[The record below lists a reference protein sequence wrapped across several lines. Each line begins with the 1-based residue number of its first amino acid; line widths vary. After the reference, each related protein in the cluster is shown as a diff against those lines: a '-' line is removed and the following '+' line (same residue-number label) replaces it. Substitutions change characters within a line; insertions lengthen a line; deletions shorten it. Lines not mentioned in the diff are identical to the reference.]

1 MTTDHNELEKSMIPL
16 YRQGLSDWCNRLVIK
31 IGSAVLSDGKAFDH
45 RCFNSLV
52 KGVATL
58 RRSGIEVTV
67 VCSGAVA
74 LGMAKLSLP
83 HRPASLSLLQ
93 AAASVGQV
101 ELAARWDRALGQYG
115 MDSAQ
120 VLLTHD
126 DVKNRRRF
134 IAARQTLR
142 ELLSL
147 GVIPIINENDAVAVE
162 EIKMG
167 DNDLL
172 SSLVVSLVGA
182 QHLIILSNVNGLS
195 SFSEAAVSQRVP
207 LVECID
213 ETVLKFVSASKSS
226 VGSGGMLT
234 KLEAVRRVNELG
246 VSARIACGKNTG
258 ILEQCL
264 SAEDVG
270 TWFIAQGPRL
280 KSRKHWIAYAPEV
293 KGTLTIDE
301 GAQAAVLNH
310 GKSLLPI
317 GVTKVAGQFIEGE
330 LVDICTLDGQ
340 VVAKGLVGAD
350 ALTAEL
356 MKGKKLSE
364 IEKELGWSTVLIHR
378 DDLVVSS

>member
-1 MTTDHNELEKSMIPL
+1 MTTNYNELEKSMIPL
-16 YRQGLSDWCNRLVIK
+16 YRQGLSDWCHRLVIK
-31 IGSAVLSDGKAFDH
+31 IGSAVLSDGKAFDQ
-45 RCFNSLV
+45 RCFSALV
-52 KGVATL
+52 SGVATL

-83 HRPASLSLLQ
+83 QRPASLSLLQ

-101 ELAARWDRALGQYG
+101 DLATRWDRELGRYG
-115 MDSAQ
+115 MTSAQ

-142 ELLSL
+142 ELLGL
-147 GVIPIINENDAVAVE
+147 GVIAIINENDAVAVE

-182 QHLIILSNVNGLS
+182 QHLIILSNVNGLR
-195 SFSEAAVSQRVP
+195 SFSEAAESQRIPV
-207 LVECID
+207 VQCVD
-213 ETVLKFVSASKSS
+213 ETVLKLVSASKSS

-246 VSARIACGKNTG
+246 VSARIACGKSPR

-264 SAEDVG
+264 SAENVG
-270 TWFIAQGPRL
+270 TWFVAQGPRL

-293 KGTLTIDE
+293 KGTLTIDD
-301 GAQAAVLNH
+301 GARAAVLNH

-317 GVTKVAGQFIEGE
+317 GVTAVDGQFIEGE
-330 LVDICTLDGQ
+330 LVDICTQDGQ

-350 ALTAEL
+350 TLTADL

-364 IEKELGWSTVLIHR
+364 IETELGWSTVLIHR
-378 DDLVVSS
+378 DDLVISS

>member
-1 MTTDHNELEKSMIPL
+1 M
-16 YRQGLSDWCNRLVIK
+16 
-31 IGSAVLSDGKAFDH
+31 
-45 RCFNSLV
+45 
-52 KGVATL
+52 
-58 RRSGIEVTV
+58 
-67 VCSGAVA
+67 
-74 LGMAKLSLP
+74 
-83 HRPASLSLLQ
+83 
-93 AAASVGQV
+93 
-101 ELAARWDRALGQYG
+101 
-115 MDSAQ
+115 
-120 VLLTHD
+120 
-126 DVKNRRRF
+126 KNRKRF

-182 QHLIILSNVNGLS
+182 QHLIILSNVNGLR
-195 SFSEAAVSQRVP
+195 SFNEAAESRRIPVVNC
-207 LVECID
+207 VD
-213 ETVLKFVSASKSS
+213 DAVLGFVNASKSS

-246 VSARIACGKNTG
+246 VSARIVCGKNTK

-264 SAEDVG
+264 SADDVG
-270 TWFIAQGPRL
+270 TWFTAQGPRL

-301 GAQAAVLNH
+301 GARAAVLNH

-317 GVTKVAGQFIEGE
+317 GVTAVSGQFIEGD
-330 LVDICTLDGQ
+330 LVDICTFDGH
-340 VVAKGLVGAD
+340 VIAKGLVGTD
-350 ALTAEL
+350 VLTAEL

-364 IEKELGWSTVLIHR
+364 IETELGWSTVLIHR